1 MKPSEKLIIKALKS
15 LNNVSIILYST
26 KMKNVTIGLYDE
38 HYNIDA
44 TELTMGE
51 VVVKLKA
58 RITSLLGTGKED
70 KE

>member
-26 KMKNVTIGLYDE
+26 KMNNVTIGLYDMP
-38 HYNIDA
+38 YDIDT